1 MDAAATG
8 LPCRRADRVPA
19 VRRFCGR
26 AGKGAAGLIDAL
38 GFPTGRAVALD
49 DRVRVWNDASAV
61 LGGAPWGVS
70 RIAPAGRDF
79 VRRLADSGAR
89 GVVPSPGVEAALTD
103 LLLKRGIVHP
113 VAATR
118 VMVVD
123 VVVPAYE
130 RPDLLRDCLESLRA
144 ASPGARVIVVD
155 DASTDPG
162 VAAAARSAGAALV
175 LHAVNRGPAAA
186 RNTGLREAASPIV
199 AFVDSDCTVT
209 GGWLDTLVAHF
220 DDPRVA
226 AVAPRIVPRSPSSGL
241 LARFQTTRSALD
253 MGPRPELVTFGA
265 PLGFLPSAA
274 LLVRRSAVGDSAFDE
289 DLRLG
294 EDVDLI
300 WRLSEAGRLVRYEP
314 AAVVTHEI
322 RPTSG
327 WARRIFD
334 YGTSAAPLDRR
345 HPGRLAP
352 ARFSG
357 WNLAIAVILLARKPS
372 AGVRASTALG
382 IAGTATALLAR
393 RLRGSGVDAGV
404 APVVIGRTLA
414 SDAQAAGHLL
424 RREWWPLGWIAL
436 GSGVRSR
443 AGAAATAAMLIP
455 LVLQWRSRRPDVD
468 LPRYLGLRLIKD
480 AAYGAGVIVGAVR
493 ARQAGVLLPLVRLPY
508 LPGRNRR

>member
-1 MDAAATG
+1 MTDG
-8 LPCRRADRVPA
+8 
-19 VRRFCGR
+19 
-26 AGKGAAGLIDAL
+26 L

-79 VRRLADSGAR
+79 VRRLVAAGAR
-89 GVVPSPGVEAALTD
+89 GVVPSPGVEAAITD
-103 LLLKRGIVHP
+103 LMLKRGIVHP

-118 VMVVD
+118 VMAVD
-123 VVVPAYE
+123 VVVPTYE
-130 RPDLLRDCLESLRA
+130 RPDLLRDCLESLGA

-162 VAAAARSAGAALV
+162 VAAAARYAGAVLV
-175 LHAVNRGPAAA
+175 RHSVNRGPAAA
-186 RNTGLREAASPIV
+186 RNTGLREADSPIV
-199 AFVDSDCTVT
+199 AFVDADCRVT

-226 AVAPRIVPRSPSSGL
+226 AVAPRIIPRSPSSGL
-241 LARFQTTRSALD
+241 LARFQTARSALD

-265 PLGFLPSAA
+265 PLSFLPSAA
-274 LLVRRSAVGDSAFDE
+274 LLVRRSSVGDGAFDE

-294 EDVDLI
+294 EDVDLV

-314 AAVVTHEI
+314 AAVVTHEM
-322 RPTSG
+322 RPTSD

-352 ARFSG
+352 ARLSG
-357 WNLAIAVILLARKPS
+357 WNLAVAAILLARKPS
-372 AGVRASTALG
+372 AGVRVSAGLG
-382 IAGTATALLAR
+382 IAGTAAALLAR
-393 RLRGSGVDAGV
+393 RLRGSGIDARV
-404 APVVIGRTLA
+404 APVVIGRTLT

-424 RREWWPLGWIAL
+424 RREWWPLGAL
-436 GSGVRSR
+436 ALLSGLRSR
-443 AGAAATAAMLIP
+443 PGAAAAAAMLIP
-455 LVLQWRSRRPDVD
+455 LVREWMSQRPDVD
-468 LPRYLGLRLIKD
+468 LPRYLGLRLVED
-480 AAYGAGVIVGAVR
+480 AAYGTGVIVGAVR
-493 ARQAGVLLPLVRLPY
+493 ARRAGALLPRVRLPY